1 MNTDH
6 LMLTAISLSE
16 KALGRTAPNP
26 IVAAIVVD
34 AQGAVIGEG
43 FHNRALS
50 PDHAEVVALKA
61 AGLKAKGATL
71 LVTLEPCNHVGS
83 TPSCAQAIIDAG
95 IAKVVFAVS
104 DPNPIAAGGA
114 KTLTAA
120 GIEVISGVCKEEA
133 AFSNRAWLGKIA
145 SKRPYFIWKIASTL
159 DGKVAAV
166 DASSKWITGEA
177 ARADVQTLRRQSD
190 AILVGTNTVVVDNPH
205 LVPRGSFDGYA
216 GNPLRVVCGDRELDA
231 NSYIFD
237 NAAPTLHVKSKNLSE
252 LIAELNQRDINQVLV
267 EAGPTLGSAMLL
279 AGLID
284 EIVIYLAPSL
294 LGSGKN
300 FIADMGIS
308 GIADAAKL
316 ELVEVERV
324 GDDIKARYLVKGDR

>member
-1 MNTDH
+1 MNTDQ
-6 LMLTAISLSE
+6 LMLSAISLSE
-16 KALGRTAPNP
+16 NALGRTAPNP

-34 AQGAVIGEG
+34 AQGEVVGEG
-43 FHNRALS
+43 FHNRVAS
-50 PDHAEVVALKA
+50 ADHAEVVALKT
-61 AGLKAKGATL
+61 AGQRAQGATL

-114 KTLTAA
+114 KTLAAA
-120 GIEVISGVCKEEA
+120 GIEVVVGVCKEEA

-159 DGKVAAV
+159 DGKVAAT
-166 DASSKWITGEA
+166 DGSSKWITGEA
-177 ARADVQTLRRQSD
+177 ARKDVQLLRRQSD

-216 GNPLRVVCGDRELDA
+216 CTPLRVVCGDRELDA

-237 NAAPTLHVKSKNLSE
+237 NAAPTLHVKSKNLSQ

-294 LGSGKN
+294 LGTGKN
-300 FIADMGIS
+300 FIAGLGIS
-308 GIADAAKL
+308 GIEDAAKL
-316 ELVEVERV
+316 ELVDVERV

>member
-1 MNTDH
+1 MNTDQ
-6 LMLTAISLSE
+6 LMHSAISLSE
-16 KALGRTAPNP
+16 NALGRTAPNP
-26 IVAAIVVD
+26 IVGAIVVD
-34 AQGAVIGEG
+34 AQGEVVGEG
-43 FHNRALS
+43 FHNRVALA
-50 PDHAEVVALKA
+50 DHAEIVALKA
-61 AGLKAKGATL
+61 AGDKAQGATL
-71 LVTLEPCNHVGS
+71 VVTLEPCNHVGD
-83 TPSCAQAIIDAG
+83 TPSCAQAVIDAG
-95 IAKVVFAVS
+95 IKRVIYAVS

-114 KTLTAA
+114 KSLAAA

-133 AFSNRAWLGKIA
+133 TFSNRAWLTKVA
-145 SKRPYFIWKIASTL
+145 KKRPYFIWKIASTL

-166 DASSKWITGEA
+166 DGSSMWITGEA
-177 ARADVQTLRRQSD
+177 ARADVQTLRRHSD

-231 NSYIFD
+231 NSQIFD
-237 NAAPTLHVKSKNLSE
+237 NTAPTLHVKSKDLSE

-300 FIADMGIS
+300 FISGLGIS
-308 GIADAAKL
+308 SIEDAAKL
-316 ELVEVERV
+316 ELVDVERF

>member
-83 TPSCAQAIIDAG
+83 TPSCSQAIIDAG

-104 DPNPIAAGGA
+104 DPNPVAAAGA

-231 NSYIFD
+231 NSHIFD
-237 NAAPTLHVKSKNLSE
+237 NAAPTLHVKSKDLSE